1 MNFVARFDVFA
12 NPDASERRRTP
23 YFVDVQNDF
32 IDGLS
37 TRVVIPLRKES
48 SFGARAKNLN
58 PMVKVATDSVVLD
71 TAAIGAVP
79 LSELRKP
86 VANLRDCRAA
96 VQEALDTLF
105 GAY

>member
-1 MNFVARFDVFA
+1 MARFDAYA
-12 NPDASERRRTP
+12 NPDASERKHTP
-23 YFVDVQNDF
+23 FFVDVQNEF
-32 IDGLS
+32 IDALT

-48 SFGARAKNLN
+48 AFGARARNLN
-58 PMVKVATDSVVLD
+58 PLLIVAGEKVVLD

-79 LSELRKP
+79 LSELRRR
-86 VANLRDCRAA
+86 VANLRDDRAM

>member
-1 MNFVARFDVFA
+1 VARFDA
-12 NPDASERRRTP
+12 YSNPDALERRHTP
-23 YFVDVQNDF
+23 YLVDVQNDF
-32 IDGLS
+32 IDALT

-48 SFGARAKNLN
+48 AFGPRARNLN
-58 PMVKVATDSVVLD
+58 PVLIVAGDSVVLD

-79 LSELRKP
+79 LSELRKR
-86 VANLRDCRAA
+86 VSNLREHRAL